1 MKHFLSTNNVLTSI
15 FALELLALTFKNT
28 PDVVWILLL
37 AQIIIFVIKIR
48 SDLHVYRRDTQLQ
61 LPHLEIQQVLVHT
74 FNHYILPL
82 TQIITVNLFFL
93 TYESY
98 LTYLMQIA
106 LNIVFLAVIF
116 KNIDAWFKN
125 KYIIE
130 AQTQYIYDIVS
141 TFILFNAFW
150 GFSIYLTSNLGE
162 IPALIILFILY
173 ALSLALTLLRYH
185 LENPSKIS
193 LIFIAINLGFFL
205 GAAYLFTT
213 SLKFVAAVSFGYYIS
228 LSMLHHFLSKDFKW
242 SLALEY
248 AILTG
253 IILLLLY

>member
-1 MKHFLSTNNVLTSI
+1 MKHFLTTNNVLTAI
-15 FALELLALTFKNT
+15 FALELLALSFKYN
-28 PDVVWILLL
+28 PDLVTILTA
-37 AQIIIFVIKIR
+37 AQIIIFMIKIR
-48 SDLHVYRRDTQLQ
+48 SDLHVYRKDTQLQ

-74 FNHYILPL
+74 FNHYILPI
-82 TQIITVNLFFL
+82 TQILTVNLFFL

-98 LTYLMQIA
+98 LTYLIQIA

-150 GFSIYLTSNLGE
+150 GCSIYLTSYLGQM
-162 IPALIILFILY
+162 PALIILFILY
-173 ALSLALTLLRYH
+173 TLSLALTLMRYH
-185 LENPSKIS
+185 LDNPSKIT
-193 LIFIAINLGFFL
+193 LIFISINLVFFL
-205 GAAYLFTT
+205 SAAYLFTT
-213 SLKFVAAVSFGYYIS
+213 SLKFVAAVSFGYYLS

-242 SLALEY
+242 SLAAEY

-253 IILLLLY
+253 IILILLY